1 MLQGIKAHLDGVDQ
15 LCVPSA
21 AKRDELLA
29 SAKALFDH
37 AASSANRSFGP
48 FDELL
53 VEGMDAESVWEELR
67 SRNGPLTKF
76 LKKKATGLIK
86 TLQRHEARSAE
97 LEEGGSADEEEGE
110 EDEEDEEDDEEDEE
124 EDEEGGGAFQGQ
136 GFDDD
141 SDFDEDGADDYRGSD
156 EEEEEEHEQE
166 HEQDD
171 MDVEEEEDDRSVD
184 PETQTYDSDGME
196 AWLDEQEE
204 VRSAAAAAAAG
215 CNVSAI

>member
-86 TLQRHEARSAE
+86 TLQRHGARSAE
-97 LEEGGSADEEEGE
+97 LGEGGPADEEEGE
-110 EDEEDEEDDEEDEE
+110 EDDEDEDEDDEDK
-124 EDEEGGGAFQGQ
+124 EGGSAFQGQ

-156 EEEEEEHEQE
+156 EEEEEEEEEQE
-166 HEQDD
+166 DEGEEEEQEQDD
-171 MDVEEEEDDRSVD
+171 MDLEEDDRSVD

-204 VRSAAAAAAAG
+204 VRSLLLRLLLLA
-215 CNVSAI
+215 VR